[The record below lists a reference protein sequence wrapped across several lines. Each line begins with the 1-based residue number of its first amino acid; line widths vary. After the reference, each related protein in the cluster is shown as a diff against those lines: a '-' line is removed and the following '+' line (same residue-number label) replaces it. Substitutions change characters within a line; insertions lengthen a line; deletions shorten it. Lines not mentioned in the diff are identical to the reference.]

1 MLKSINKQS
10 FFIDKGGSSLFEKL
24 RQSKLF
30 FWSAELLVIA
40 TLIFVSSKINFIFTP
55 IGTFF
60 STLFA
65 PVLVAGFLYY
75 ILNPIVNLLM
85 KTKMKRIFA
94 ILIVFLL
101 LIIALVLLLV
111 SVIPS
116 LISQL
121 SSLASNMPD
130 VFKSVEA
137 WVYQMA
143 ELPIFK
149 DFDLTKYIEQLDIS
163 YGNIIQQFISG
174 LSSSLGSIV
183 STVASTTIII
193 VTAPFI
199 LFYMLKDGDRMVPG
213 IKRFLP
219 KKRQNDIVEL
229 LGKLNK
235 TLSSYISGQAIE
247 CLFVATFT
255 VIGYSLIGVRYAFLF
270 GVIAGITNLI
280 PYLGPYIGLAPAV
293 FVTVFDEP
301 FKALL
306 CCLVVLIVQQIDG
319 NIIYPNV
326 IGKSLQIHPLTII
339 LILLVAGNIA
349 GLLGIFLAVPFY
361 AVCKTIVVHIFQM
374 FRQNKLD
381 EQPILELPDEINSP
395 ESKEK

>member
-1 MLKSINKQS
+1 M
-10 FFIDKGGSSLFEKL
+10 FEKL

-85 KTKMKRIFA
+85 KTNMKRIFA

-101 LIIALVLLLV
+101 LIVALVLLLV

-116 LISQL
+116 LVSQL

-130 VFKSVEA
+130 VFKGVEA

-149 DFDLTKYIEQLDIS
+149 DFDLPKYIDQLDIS

-199 LFYMLKDGDRMVPG
+199 LFYMLKDGDRIVPG
-213 IKRFLP
+213 VKRFLP
-219 KKRQNDIVEL
+219 EKRQDDIVEL

-270 GVIAGITNLI
+270 GVIAGVTNLI

-339 LILLVAGNIA
+339 IILLVAGNIA

-361 AVCKTIVVHIFQM
+361 AVCKTIVVHVYTMYSQTKATEEPAVEIAG
-374 FRQNKLD
+374 
-381 EQPILELPDEINSP
+381 EINSP
-395 ESKEK
+395 PSKEK